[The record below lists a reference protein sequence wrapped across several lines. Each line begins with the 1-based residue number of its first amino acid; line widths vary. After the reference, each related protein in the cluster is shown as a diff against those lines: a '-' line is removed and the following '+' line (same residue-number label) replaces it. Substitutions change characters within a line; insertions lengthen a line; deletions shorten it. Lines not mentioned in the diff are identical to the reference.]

1 MRMLGI
7 EPRAQAW
14 GACMLP
20 LHYMRARNLKRAGF
34 VPRAPAWTRSLW
46 QTEGWIRKKKRSPSD
61 DTLAEWLRRRPAKP
75 MGSPCVGSN
84 PTGVA
89 FAADNIRRQTKQ
101 GQRRWR
107 DPCDAVDKG
116 GCAAD
121 TKNRSAADAARKI
134 PSTASSSTATAR
146 EQLLDRSRVR
156 DHVTQASTERAD
168 AKKLTA
174 P

>member
-46 QTEGWIRKKKRSPSD
+46 QTEGWIRKEKRSPSD

-89 FAADNIRRQTKQ
+89 FAAYNIRRQTKQ
-101 GQRRWR
+101 GHRRWR

-121 TKNRSAADAARKI
+121 TKTDPPQTRHG
-134 PSTASSSTATAR
+134 
-146 EQLLDRSRVR
+146 RSR
-156 DHVTQASTERAD
+156 
-168 AKKLTA
+168 A
-174 P
+174 PQVAAQLPFGSNYWIVLAFATT

>member
-1 MRMLGI
+1 MKLYFDCGSNFERDLRFFAHAGNRTQGTSMGGLYVATTLHARTACKINAMLSSADAVSAKPHMLLAT
-7 EPRAQAW
+7 EE
-14 GACMLP
+14 GALP
-20 LHYMRARNLKRAGF
+20 
-34 VPRAPAWTRSLW
+34 
-46 QTEGWIRKKKRSPSD
+46 D

-121 TKNRSAADAARKI
+121 TKTDPPQTRHG
-134 PSTASSSTATAR
+134 
-146 EQLLDRSRVR
+146 RSRARQVAAQLPFGSNYWI
-156 DHVTQASTERAD
+156 VLAFATT
-168 AKKLTA
+168 
-174 P
+174 

>member
-46 QTEGWIRKKKRSPSD
+46 QTEGWIRKKRRSPSD

-89 FAADNIRRQTKQ
+89 FAAYNIRRQTKQ
-101 GQRRWR
+101 GHRRWR

-116 GCAAD
+116 GGAAD
-121 TKNRSAADAARKI
+121 TKTDPPQTRHG
-134 PSTASSSTATAR
+134 
-146 EQLLDRSRVR
+146 RSR
-156 DHVTQASTERAD
+156 
-168 AKKLTA
+168 A
-174 P
+174 PQVAAQLPFGSNYWIVLAFATT